1 MKTFLL
7 RRAAGVVEDC
17 GDMAGLH
24 GVEAV
29 SLHNQ
34 MSLPLSE
41 RCHNYRRCGI
51 AAAKYNAEHR
61 ISYVK
66 KAPEWVSRE
75 AIARA
80 AAKRIKNALGKL
92 LPSVSL

>member
-17 GDMAGLH
+17 GDI
-24 GVEAV
+24 V
-29 SLHNQ
+29 SLHEQ
-34 MSLPLSE
+34 MKLPLSV
-41 RCHNYRRCGI
+41 RCHSTYRRCGV
-51 AAAKYNAEHR
+51 AAATYRAEHMV
-61 ISYVK
+61 SYRE